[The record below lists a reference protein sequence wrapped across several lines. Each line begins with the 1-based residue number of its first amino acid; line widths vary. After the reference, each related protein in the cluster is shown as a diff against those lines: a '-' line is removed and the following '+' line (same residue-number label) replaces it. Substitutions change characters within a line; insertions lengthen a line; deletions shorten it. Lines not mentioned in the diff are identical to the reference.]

1 MTRRLALLG
10 ATGSIGTSCLEVVRR
25 HPDRFAVVAVASQGS
40 RIAELEA
47 IVREFRPRFV
57 AVGDPSAAAALRDRL
72 PAPTKVAAG
81 PTALVEAALWPEA
94 DQVVA
99 AVVGAAGLAPVW
111 AALDAGRDVALANKE
126 ALVVAGGRLT
136 ALAAAR
142 GARLLPIDSE
152 HVALHQALRSGRPE
166 EVERLVL
173 TASGGPF
180 RERDLATFAS
190 IRPEEALRHPTWSMG
205 AKISVDSATMVNKGL
220 ELIEARWLFDLP
232 VERLD
237 VLVHPQSI
245 VHSFVEWRDG
255 SWIAQLSANDMVFP
269 IQYALT
275 WPERWPTPFARLD
288 PAVLAKLEFQ
298 PLDRARFPAV
308 DLARQALA
316 AGDSAPAVFNAANE
330 IAVQEFLAGRLPFP
344 AIVETIGAV
353 LDTHTPVPIES
364 LEHAL
369 ELDTAARRAASEHIA
384 GAQGTAR

>member
-205 AKISVDSATMVNKGL
+205 AKISVDSATMVHQGL

-232 VERLD
+232 VGWQERYERD
-237 VLVHPQSI
+237 RLVAS
-245 VHSFVEWRDG
+245 
-255 SWIAQLSANDMVFP
+255 
-269 IQYALT
+269 
-275 WPERWPTPFARLD
+275 
-288 PAVLAKLEFQ
+288 PA
-298 PLDRARFPAV
+298 
-308 DLARQALA
+308 A
-316 AGDSAPAVFNAANE
+316 AHFRYLRKA
-330 IAVQEFLAGRLPFP
+330 
-344 AIVETIGAV
+344 
-353 LDTHTPVPIES
+353 
-364 LEHAL
+364 
-369 ELDTAARRAASEHIA
+369 
-384 GAQGTAR
+384 